1 MSLLKDIEPI
11 KTKDFLKERF
21 KDYYKDA
28 KITLPPR
35 FTSREW
41 GFRGTETDG
50 RRRGSASRE
59 WGVRPKASYRAD
71 CRDETTGAV
80 VLHLPSFQLL
90 FFHIAATKLIICGL
104 TYRSVENQNHPG
116 DDRDQWENQEP
127 TEGENDPGGGHY
139 RADYHFAVIGHAHF
153 VD

>member
-1 MSLLKDIEPI
+1 M
-11 KTKDFLKERF
+11 
-21 KDYYKDA
+21 
-28 KITLPPR
+28 
-35 FTSREW
+35 
-41 GFRGTETDG
+41 ETDG
-50 RRRGSASRE
+50 RRPGSASRE
-59 WGVRPKASYRAD
+59 WGVRLKAGYRSD

-90 FFHIAATKLIICGL
+90 FLHIAATKLIICGL

-116 DDRDQWENQEP
+116 DHRDQWENQEP
-127 TEGENDPGGGHY
+127 TEGEYDPGDCHY